1 MLLEKSKLKLME
13 QLKYFFYTLLLSFI
27 AFSVMT
33 SCGSKDNSLTDE
45 ESKIVDSLY
54 RLEEVKIQPVLD
66 SLCDSV
72 KNKTY
77 PRMVDS
83 IKKIRQEEVI
93 RLLTE

>member
-1 MLLEKSKLKLME
+1 MKRIIYIFFIILLIIVS
-13 QLKYFFYTLLLSFI
+13 LSGI
-27 AFSVMT
+27 T
-33 SCGSKDNSLTDE
+33 SCSPGDNSLTDE
-45 ESKIVDSLY
+45 ESKVVDSLY

-83 IKKIRQEEVI
+83 IKKVRQEEVI
-93 RLLTE
+93 KLLTE

>member
-1 MLLEKSKLKLME
+1 MKQVKC
-13 QLKYFFYTLLLSFI
+13 FFFILLLSFSGI
-27 AFSVMT
+27 SAIT
-33 SCGSKDNSLTDE
+33 SCNSNDNSLTDE

-77 PRMVDS
+77 PKMVDS
-83 IKKIRQEEVI
+83 LKKIRQEEVI
-93 RLLTE
+93 KLLTE